1 MSIATSKVR
10 APQAKSIPAPA
21 VSAAALLAGASKKGK
36 ATNHLIYTG
45 EAGREAAARWLELSA
60 EFAETERELARVRDR
75 ILDVIRPWH
84 EETCARRRTHE
95 ATVVVATPAGDLRV
109 SFQHRYAKL
118 ALEREEHLR
127 QVLGD
132 DFDRLFKR
140 TVSLKVKKEVAEDPV
155 QLEQIVMVLA
165 EALGPDNFASCF
177 DVEQTLTPTT
187 VFTET
192 SCQLPPETRAAL
204 NLAGVRQIV
213 ALAAK

>member
-1 MSIATSKVR
+1 MSIATPKVR
-10 APQAKSIPAPA
+10 ASQAKSAPSPA

-45 EAGREAAARWLELSA
+45 EAGREAAARWLELNA
-60 EFAETERELARVRDR
+60 EFAEAERELARVRDR

-95 ATVVVATPAGDLRV
+95 ATVVVATPTGDLRV

-118 ALEREEHLR
+118 ALDREEHLR

-140 TVSLKVKKEVAEDPV
+140 TVSLKVRKEVAEDPV
-155 QLEQIVMVLA
+155 QLEQIVMTLA

-192 SCQLPPETRAAL
+192 SCQLPSETRAAL

>member
-1 MSIATSKVR
+1 VET
-10 APQAKSIPAPA
+10 PT
-21 VSAAALLAGASKKGK
+21 GA
-36 ATNHLIYTG
+36 
-45 EAGREAAARWLELSA
+45 
-60 EFAETERELARVRDR
+60 
-75 ILDVIRPWH
+75 
-84 EETCARRRTHE
+84 
-95 ATVVVATPAGDLRV
+95 LRV

-118 ALEREEHLR
+118 ALDREEHLR

-140 TVSLKVKKEVAEDPV
+140 TVSLKVKKEVAEDPA
-155 QLEQIVMVLA
+155 QLEQMVMALA
-165 EALGPDNFASCF
+165 EALGADNFASLF
-177 DVEQTLTPTT
+177 EVEQTLTPTK